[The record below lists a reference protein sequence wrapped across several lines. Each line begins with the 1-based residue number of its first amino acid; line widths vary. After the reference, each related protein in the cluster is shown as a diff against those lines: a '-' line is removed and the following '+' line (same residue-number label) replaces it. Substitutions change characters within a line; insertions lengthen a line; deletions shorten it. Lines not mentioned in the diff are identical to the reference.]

1 MSILETIQELGIY
14 GAIGFILLIVGAFKV
29 PVFTMA
35 MILFALEYNEW
46 GVIMII
52 ISIIKYFTEKNKEND
67 TKKEERNN

>member
-1 MSILETIQELGIY
+1 MSIIETIQELGIY
-14 GAIGFILLIVGAFKV
+14 GVIGFILLIVGAFKA

-52 ISIIKYFTEKNKEND
+52 ISAIKYFTEKNKENG
-67 TKKEERNN
+67 TKKEEGNN